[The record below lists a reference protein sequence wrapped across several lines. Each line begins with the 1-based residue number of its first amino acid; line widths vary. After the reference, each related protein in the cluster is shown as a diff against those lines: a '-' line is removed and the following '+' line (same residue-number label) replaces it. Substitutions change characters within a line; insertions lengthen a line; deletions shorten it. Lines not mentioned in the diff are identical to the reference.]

1 MFRRRWQTLVNA
13 VAEINYLYCAHFS
26 LEHKTL
32 FGNLRTLHYIF
43 QCTNYGTFVCDDGLF
58 IRVETGLTRKLLT
71 LFFFSFFFFGLFSI
85 CLFSFSLFFS
95 CQNCIYVFL
104 VGFVIQW
111 SCYYVLLVSVLHLLF
126 VNFYPWFPSDG
137 FPDILN
143 CYL

>member
-1 MFRRRWQTLVNA
+1 MLIFVLLHSSFLFSNQFFLPTNSCFDVAGKTLVNA

-71 LFFFSFFFFGLFSI
+71 LFFFSFFFSA
-85 CLFSFSLFFS
+85 SF
-95 CQNCIYVFL
+95 
-104 VGFVIQW
+104 
-111 SCYYVLLVSVLHLLF
+111 LF
-126 VNFYPWFPSDG
+126 VFFLFLCSSHVKIVYMFS
-137 FPDILN
+137 
-143 CYL
+143 